1 MIKIAIGLVL
11 GLAIGFGCSL
21 GHIPSPAP
29 PVLDGAL
36 LVLSMTIG
44 WTLTD
49 RWFAHRPKL
58 NEALCAGPT
67 GTPAGKARV
76 PAAKARTKTRKVRS

>member
-1 MIKIAIGLVL
+1 MARAQTIKIAIGLLL
-11 GLAIGFGCSL
+11 GLAIGFGCNL

-29 PVLDGAL
+29 PVLNGAL

-58 NEALCAGPT
+58 NEDLCAGPT
-67 GTPAGKARV
+67 GTPSGVKSTRAR
-76 PAAKARTKTRKVRS
+76 KSKS

>member
-1 MIKIAIGLVL
+1 MPRPQIIKISIGLLL
-11 GLAIGFGCSL
+11 GLAIGFGCNL

-29 PVLDGAL
+29 PVLNGAL

-58 NEALCAGPT
+58 NEDLCAGPT
-67 GTPAGKARV
+67 GTPAGRRKSPKSR
-76 PAAKARTKTRKVRS
+76 KRTS